1 MPERPQEPRGAPPYA
16 EEEVRYENAAAG
28 VALAGTLTKP
38 PRGGP
43 HPAALLITG
52 SGPMDRD
59 ETVAGHRLFL
69 VLADYPTRRGI
80 AVLRGDDRGVGE
92 STGDFASAAAD
103 DFAADARAGF
113 DFLLGRADID
123 ADRIGLIG
131 HSDGAVIAPMLAAAS
146 QDVAWAVLMAGL
158 RRHLLRRP

>member
-1 MPERPQEPRGAPPYA
+1 
-16 EEEVRYENAAAG
+16 
-28 VALAGTLTKP
+28 
-38 PRGGP
+38 
-43 HPAALLITG
+43 
-52 SGPMDRD
+52 
-59 ETVAGHRLFL
+59 
-69 VLADYPTRRGI
+69 
-80 AVLRGDDRGVGE
+80 VGE
-92 STGDFASAAAD
+92 STGDFASAATD